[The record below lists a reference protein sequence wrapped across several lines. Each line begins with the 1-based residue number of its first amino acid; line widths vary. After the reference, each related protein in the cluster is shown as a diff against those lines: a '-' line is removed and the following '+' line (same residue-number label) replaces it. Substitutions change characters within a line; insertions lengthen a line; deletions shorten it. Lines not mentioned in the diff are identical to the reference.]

1 MPTAYTAATGTNAA
15 TATADNTQFPDLDP
29 SLQTVQMPYA
39 QPLAQSQATDAT
51 SILGQLAKHFGIK
64 QKVGQDLTTLV
75 IEKLQQLPAAP
86 NNDNLRASAP
96 APNATSGG
104 RKAGATEV
112 PQPTPRSADVHLP
125 SELPKARTKYTD
137 MRGVR
142 SQELPPLP
150 PEEKPKSD
158 KQRYPAGGKGPDNT
172 TSAPDVPDRYPAGG
186 KGPVDSPDAIAAIAA
201 KLGANGSDLAAI
213 AAKIG
218 ATTTDPGSL
227 NLGTQQG
234 DNGAT
239 VYSAFAKKVS
249 SDPAYKTQWTAALAK
264 AGLLDA
270 SQNNGSP
277 DNATIGA
284 AFQQLM
290 QKSVTDGISVQDNV
304 VKLGNAPQVGPDGK
318 PIQQTSSELEAFVQG
333 TAEKFGIHLTPTQIT
348 TISNQYKDDASSS
361 NGVSGIADEVKN
373 SVVQY
378 FNPNDPLNPPGAAND
393 MYVKIQEAG
402 LKYGIPMSAQ
412 DIAGW
417 VKTGITNSAGDSY
430 SIAQAATNV
439 TAAAEQHFQQLAM
452 GLYPTLAA
460 QIGSGQDV
468 ATLIQPYNNIT
479 AQYTGKDPAALA
491 NAGVD
496 PTGPNYKF
504 LQGGTDAKTGAPTM
518 MTMDAWKKTLM
529 SDPQYGFQNTTGA
542 HDMASQF
549 TSALL
554 NAFGK
559 VKTEGT
565 PGSFSGY
572 SGNPGSANT

>member
-1 MPTAYTAATGTNAA
+1 MATAYTGAATGTNAA
-15 TATADNTQFPDLDP
+15 ATADNTQFPDLDP
-29 SLQTVQMPYA
+29 SLQTVQMPHA
-39 QPLAQSQATDAT
+39 KPLAQSQATDAT
-51 SILGQLAKHFGIK
+51 SILGQLAKHLGIK

-86 NNDNLRASAP
+86 NNNNLQASAP
-96 APNATSGG
+96 TPSATSGG

-112 PQPTPRSADVHLP
+112 PRPTPRSADVHLP
-125 SELPKARTKYTD
+125 SKLPKARTKYTD

-142 SQELPPLP
+142 SQKLPPVT

-172 TSAPDVPDRYPAGG
+172 TSASDVPNRYPAGG

-218 ATTTDPGSL
+218 ATTTGTGSL

-239 VYSAFAKKVS
+239 IYSAFAKRVS
-249 SDPAYKTQWTAALAK
+249 SDSAYKTGWTAALAK

-277 DNATIGA
+277 DNATIGR

-290 QKSVTDGISVQDNV
+290 QKSVAAGTSVDETV
-304 VKLGNAPQVGPDGK
+304 VSPDLTVQRGPDGK
-318 PIQQTSSELEAFVQG
+318 PIQSTTSELEAFVQG
-333 TAEKFGIHLTPTQIT
+333 MGEKFGIHLTPTDIN
-348 TISNQYKDDASSS
+348 TIANKYKADTPS
-361 NGVSGIADEVKN
+361 NGISGIADEVKN
-373 SVVQY
+373 DVVQY
-378 FNPNDPLNPPGAAND
+378 FNPNDPLNPPGAANE
-393 MYVKIQEAG
+393 MYIKIQSAG
-402 LKYGIPMSAQ
+402 QKFGIPMNQQ
-412 DIAGW
+412 DIMGW
-417 VKTGITNSAGDSY
+417 VKNGIRNSAGDGY
-430 SIAQAATNV
+430 SIAQAAANI
-439 TAAAEQHFQQLAM
+439 TAAAEQHFQQLAQ
-452 GLYPTLAA
+452 GLYPALAG
-460 QIGSGQDV
+460 QIGTGMDV
-468 ATLIQPYNNIT
+468 ASLIAPYNNIT

-496 PTGPNYKF
+496 PTSPNYKF
-504 LQGGTDAKTGAPTM
+504 LQGAQDPKTGAPTM